1 MKKTLALLLI
11 IVLLSNVY
19 CIVSAESKEKMEK
32 QIVYNCSFF
41 WYKLGKIVFLGNLTP
56 QDCSWVYMEYNDR
69 NEIYEEIKENPDKI
83 QCFNWLP
90 QKGYVII
97 LGKVAFLC
105 DSNMNI
111 VGTYSDKDNCQVAN
125 RNSSL
130 DALDILYEDS
140 YIGMFFSGLLL
151 KAHFVSS
158 FDDIEEKDWY
168 NTQYYLTDQQIQQ
181 IH

>member
-1 MKKTLALLLI
+1 MKKTLALLLT

-19 CIVSAESKEKMEK
+19 CVVSAESKENMEK

-41 WYKLGKIVFLGNLTP
+41 WYKLGKKVFLGNLTP

-69 NEIYEEIKENPDKI
+69 SEIFEEINENPDYI

-97 LGKVAFLC
+97 LGKMAFLC

-111 VGTYSDKDNCQVAN
+111 VGMYSDKDNCQVAN

-130 DALDILYEDS
+130 GAFDSYSEDS
-140 YIGMFFSGLLL
+140 FIVEFFSGILV
-151 KAHFVSS
+151 KAYFVSS
-158 FDDIEEKDWY
+158 FDDLEEKDWY
-168 NTQYYLTDQQIQQ
+168 NTLYYLTDQQIQQ